1 MHNLTDMKLIK
12 IFILLTAFAA
22 LGACKGGES
31 LSKEVSALRPDS
43 AQRDSVSYLLG
54 VVFGSYIKNYNIGE
68 IDDIDFERLKEGVAD
83 CLSAKHLP
91 ESEESSEEFAV
102 SPLDMTAVFERYLE
116 KRYNFVKGRNSELEP
131 DYLKKMEKEGFTR
144 DESGFLY
151 IITNPGLETHIKD
164 LDTVSVS
171 YKGYC
176 SDGRV
181 FSVSG
186 EEPLTAVVK
195 PEGLITEGWIKGL
208 KMIGQG
214 GQITL
219 VLPAAMAYGEAGRL
233 RVEPNQPVRVD
244 IEVISVS
251 LSPVPVKEES
261 SELLIE
267 EY

>member
-1 MHNLTDMKLIK
+1 MKYMKGIKVIVLI
-12 IFILLTAFAA
+12 AA
-22 LGACKGGES
+22 IASLGACKSGDS
-31 LSKEVSALRPDS
+31 ISKEVSALRPDS
-43 AQRDSVSYLLG
+43 AQRDSISYLLG

-68 IDDIDFERLKEGVAD
+68 IDDIDFDRLREGVAD

-91 ESEESSEEFAV
+91 ESEEYSEEFGI
-102 SPLDMTAVFERYLE
+102 SPLDMTAVFERYLA
-116 KRYNFVKGRNSELEP
+116 KRYNFVKEKNREKEP
-131 DYLKKMEKEGFTR
+131 EYLRKMEKEGFTR
-144 DESGFLY
+144 AKSGLLY
-151 IITNPGLETHIKD
+151 IITNPGLDTRIKD

-171 YKGYC
+171 YKGFC

-195 PEGLITEGWIKGL
+195 PEGLITKGWVEGL

-219 VLPAAMAYGEAGRL
+219 VIPSAMAYGQAGRL
-233 RVEPNQPVRVD
+233 HVEPNQPVRVD

-251 LSPVPVKEES
+251 PCPE
-261 SELLIE
+261 IE
-267 EY
+267 EKTDEVITIEDF

>member
-1 MHNLTDMKLIK
+1 MKVIK
-12 IFILLTAFAA
+12 IFVLLAA
-22 LGACKGGES
+22 IASLGACKGGDS
-31 LSKEVSALRPDS
+31 LSREVAALRPDS

-68 IDDIDFERLKEGVAD
+68 IDDIDFDRLREGVAD
-83 CLSAKHLP
+83 CLSAKNLP
-91 ESEESSEEFAV
+91 ESEEYSEEFSV
-102 SPLDMTAVFERYLE
+102 PTGDMTSVFERYLAN
-116 KRYNFVKGRNSELEP
+116 RYNFVKEKNREKEP
-131 DYLKKMEKEGFTR
+131 DYLRKMEKEGFTR
-144 DESGFLY
+144 AESGLLY
-151 IITNPGLETHIKD
+151 IITDPGLDTRIKD

-181 FSVSG
+181 FSMSG

-195 PEGLITEGWIKGL
+195 EEGLITKGWVEGL

-219 VLPAAMAYGEAGRL
+219 VIPSAMAYGEAGRL

-244 IEVISVS
+244 LEVVSVT
-251 LSPVPVKEES
+251 PCPVKEE
-261 SELLIE
+261 E
-267 EY
+267 EKTEAKEIITFEEN